1 MIRRLYS
8 VGDAALNQYSPD
20 RNYGGVPEVQTSG
33 PESYAVVKFYLPPDL
48 FNYNIL
54 SAKLCLYFTQASTAT
69 YIRIHKIL
77 EPWVEGTGTYGG
89 DDWTNPERI
98 TYNNAPLIDSTY
110 IEYYMSSTLTGGQW
124 REISILNDLS
134 FPSRYG
140 WAIKNRPNA
149 NRWWHFVTKEGTAGR
164 TPYLEIVYTFKTPVI
179 SLRSERIISG
189 FKLTWNK
196 QAINYYQPSSYRV
209 FKYNPVV
216 NEYVFVTTLD
226 SNTFEYIDYEL
237 FDYDY
242 EYKYCIDARYNDEG
256 TWKYTNPVFVVG
268 GTLYKSDVPQ
278 VELAAV
284 GGQSAMRHLI
294 NTTHSESFDELNNI
308 EISTWKKS
316 LDATSVSRD
325 VDLRLTGDGNTL
337 TKNILP
343 IDDSNLG
350 DADNRWL
357 EIHSEELKTD
367 TSKTAKLRLWNG
379 R

>member
-1 MIRRLYS
+1 MITKYYS
-8 VGDAALNQYSPD
+8 VADTAVEAVFPDTNIGGQTRMDASGLTSYSLVKFALPPYISAYD
-20 RNYGGVPEVQTSG
+20 I
-33 PESYAVVKFYLPPDL
+33 SYAK
-48 FNYNIL
+48 
-54 SAKLCLYFTQASTAT
+54 LYFYILDTANAARLNFH
-69 YIRIHKIL
+69 RISSDWK
-77 EPWVEGTGTYGG
+77 EGTGTNWYVDATDGSVTWNTKPSFEADYRQIYISSASYQWFNIDLTSGAFYDSVYGFLIKQHHS
-89 DDWTNPERI
+89 DDFTSI
-98 TYNNAPLIDSTY
+98 GT
-110 IEYYMSSTLTGGQW
+110 
-124 REISILNDLS
+124 REA
-134 FPSRYG
+134 G
-140 WAIKNRPNA
+140 
-149 NRWWHFVTKEGTAGR
+149 VTR
-164 TPYLEIVYTFKTPVI
+164 CPYLEISYKLKQPVLSVACSYI
-179 SLRSERIISG
+179 GNG

-294 NTTHSESFDELNNI
+294 NTTHSEFFDELNNI

-337 TKNILP
+337 AKNILP

-350 DADNRWL
+350 DVDNRWL